1 MTSHPAPPIK
11 HDADRR
17 ARFFAVV
24 AFERFIPARQTVGFE
39 IANRILVRA
48 ADRILAA
55 MQGGSVGRIGHNSI
69 EFSFRAADVAAARHD
84 LSHCLALLER
94 RLEIAG
100 VAFQLTGTVAFAPIP
115 ADQTA
120 VTDELFD
127 AVLAALSGD
136 GQGAPAG
143 GGGRIRQIDTR
154 LPSSVQLDDLA
165 LLRALPAAL
174 AADELHV
181 VYQPKLDCRTGR
193 HLSAEALLRWES
205 PTLGPVSTIRMITL
219 AERTG
224 AIRDI
229 TIWVIRQVLRDQ
241 AVLHAAGHD
250 LCIFVNMSGPLLSD
264 QGFMAEVMGM
274 IASAQGRLGIEITE
288 TSVIEDPQAAIETL
302 TALAAADVPV
312 AIDDFGSGLSSL
324 AYLKRLPVSE
334 LKIDK
339 MFISQLTSSNRDPLI
354 VRASI
359 DLAHAMDMTVTAEG
373 VEDGMCQSLLHVM
386 GCDALQGYHIARPM
400 PLPGLLAF
408 LRDTPARPAPAPA
421 PVDTPPVRLVHAA
434 NTRRAR

>member
-1 MTSHPAPPIK
+1 MTSRLHAPIK

-17 ARFFAVV
+17 VRFFAVV
-24 AFERFIPARQTVGFE
+24 EFERFIPARQTVGFE

-55 MQGGSVGRIGHNSI
+55 MQGGSVGRIGHDSI

-84 LSHCLALLER
+84 LSRCLALLER

-115 ADQTA
+115 AEQSA
-120 VTDELFD
+120 VTDEMFD
-127 AVLAALSGD
+127 AVLAALAGD
-136 GQGAPAG
+136 GEGGAAA
-143 GGGRIRQIDTR
+143 GGRIRQIDPG

-165 LLRALPAAL
+165 LLRALPRAL
-174 AADELHV
+174 AANELHL
-181 VYQPKLDCRTGR
+181 VYQPKLDCRTGA
-193 HLSAEALLRWES
+193 HLSAEALLRWDS

-229 TIWVIRQVLRDQ
+229 TNWVIRQVLRDQ
-241 AVLHAAGHD
+241 AVLRGAGHE
-250 LCIFVNMSGPLLSD
+250 LCLFVNMSGPLLCD
-264 QGFMAEVMGM
+264 QSFMAEVMGM
-274 IASAQGRLGIEITE
+274 IASAGSGLGIEITE
-288 TSVIEDPQAAIETL
+288 TSVIEDPEAAIETL
-302 TALAAADVPV
+302 AALAAANVPV

-334 LKIDK
+334 LKIDR
-339 MFISQLTSSNRDPLI
+339 MFVSHLTSSNRDPLI

-373 VEDGMCQSLLHVM
+373 VEDAMCQSLLQVM

-400 PLPGLLAF
+400 PLPNLLAF
-408 LRDTPARPAPAPA
+408 LRDAPGHAP
-421 PVDTPPVRLVHAA
+421 PVQTGAMPVRLVHAA
-434 NTRRAR
+434 NPGRAW